1 MVPFKMKENRKLRG
15 CIIRAQ
21 NKEIIRLLFCAEL
34 TEDALTQLN
43 RNFSEIEYYLSSL
56 QRYMNETGY
65 SAIEG
70 NDEFQV
76 KAITHGI
83 DANKPTLGAGHGL
96 YFSIWGRKCL
106 RSISN
111 MDRMTLMSE

>member
-1 MVPFKMKENRKLRG
+1 M
-15 CIIRAQ
+15 AT
-21 NKEIIRLLFCAEL
+21 NKEIIRLPFRITEL
-34 TEDALTQLN
+34 TDDALTQLN

-56 QRYMNETGY
+56 QRYMNEIGY

-83 DANKPTLGAGHGL
+83 DANKPTLGG
-96 YFSIWGRKCL
+96 
-106 RSISN
+106 
-111 MDRMTLMSE
+111 

>member
-1 MVPFKMKENRKLRG
+1 M
-15 CIIRAQ
+15 AT
-21 NKEIIRLLFCAEL
+21 NKEIIRLPFRITEL
-34 TEDALTQLN
+34 TDDALTQLN

-65 SAIEG
+65 TAIEG

-83 DANKPTLGAGHGL
+83 DANKPTLGG
-96 YFSIWGRKCL
+96 
-106 RSISN
+106 
-111 MDRMTLMSE
+111 